1 MKSWCSFHRKRVQER
16 NEKYTFVGSE
26 PQGDVG
32 RSPLIYLKFSLICCP
47 PRIERKGQEIL
58 PRPFTSSLEVPT
70 ETLPGTPSRR
80 ELRAPTVLPS
90 GNPPVSLSS
99 HLPGVVTFP
108 CWAWSKVGEGCFIF
122 FNLKKSIGVD
132 SNPSRPKA
140 QQFCT

>member
-47 PRIERKGQEIL
+47 PGIERKGQEIL

-70 ETLPGTPSRR
+70 ETLPGTSSRR
-80 ELRAPTVLPS
+80 ELPAPTVLPS

-99 HLPGVVTFP
+99 HLHRCGNLSLLGMV
-108 CWAWSKVGEGCFIF
+108 KGGEGVFYF
-122 FNLKKSIGVD
+122 FQLEEKHRSG
-132 SNPSRPKA
+132 
-140 QQFCT
+140 